1 MKRLV
6 LLNHIDK
13 ENHFKL
19 LGVFNSEMVEEVI
32 EKYKLLPGFCNSGGQ
47 FNFQDI
53 IFSDSRYI
61 WVVSVWNEDDYED
74 KIIHQKMFA
83 TEKDANKFLQSISN
97 LLDYDE
103 YCIDKY
109 IVNEMEW
116 SEGYI
121 VFSNSINDNF

>member
-1 MKRLV
+1 
-6 LLNHIDK
+6 
-13 ENHFKL
+13 
-19 LGVFNSEMVEEVI
+19 
-32 EKYKLLPGFCNSGGQ
+32 
-47 FNFQDI
+47 
-53 IFSDSRYI
+53 
-61 WVVSVWNEDDYED
+61 
-74 KIIHQKMFA
+74 MFA